1 MIRSSIRSKEGSSCG
16 SCKCNKSK
24 TNSSTQN
31 GVGEEVVD
39 MKISANGDVKTETAN
54 TAEGKVDILNA
65 MKNLDF

>member
-39 MKISANGDVKTETAN
+39 MKISANGDVQTEK